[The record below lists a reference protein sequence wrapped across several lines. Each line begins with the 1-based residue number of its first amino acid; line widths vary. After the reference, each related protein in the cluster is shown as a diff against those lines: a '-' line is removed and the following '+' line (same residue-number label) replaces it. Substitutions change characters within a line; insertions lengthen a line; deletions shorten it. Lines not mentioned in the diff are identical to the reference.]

1 MPKSGLTWK
10 RAFGIRERRAERRAE
25 AMKRFEENQKEN

>member
-10 RAFGIRERRAERRAE
+10 RASGIRERRAE